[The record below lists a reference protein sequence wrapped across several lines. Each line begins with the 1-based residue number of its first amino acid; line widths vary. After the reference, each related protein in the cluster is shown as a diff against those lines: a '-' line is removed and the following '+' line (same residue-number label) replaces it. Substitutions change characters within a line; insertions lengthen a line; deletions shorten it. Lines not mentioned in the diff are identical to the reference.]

1 MIYQYM
7 SINVLASFIFMFLSP
22 CYDPCFDSIDI
33 MIEKHEN
40 IRYVMLL
47 PQSFIVSNYFCIYVV
62 SLYLLWMLFI

>member
-47 PQSFIVSNYFCIYVV
+47 PQSFIVSNYFCKYVV
-62 SLYLLWMLFI
+62 SLYHTLYFD